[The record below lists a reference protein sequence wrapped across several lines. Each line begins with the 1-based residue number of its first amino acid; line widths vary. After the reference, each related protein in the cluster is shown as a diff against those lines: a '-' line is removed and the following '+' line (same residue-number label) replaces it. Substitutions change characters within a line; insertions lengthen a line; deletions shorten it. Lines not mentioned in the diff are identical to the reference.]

1 MKDFVDAKTL
11 SIMEKSTFSSFFY
24 VAPSKIR
31 KNGTAPINM
40 TITLNGERAS
50 FATHKFVKPEEW
62 DANRQRVKGNND
74 KARLINEY
82 LDKVRES
89 LYRKELELLENGY
102 ILTAEV
108 LRDAYLGKVGKLQKK
123 TLFSVYEEFLSDLK
137 PAIGATI
144 SDDTYY
150 NYERAFVLLKEF
162 VDKRYSRK
170 DYQLHELNYNF
181 MANFDTFLRTEH
193 KHRQNTAV
201 KVLKCLKHVVNIAV
215 TNGYLA
221 TDPFRTYKT
230 EREIVEKPFLTQEE
244 LEIIINKQFKLAR
257 LERVRDIFI
266 FCCYTGLSYGDVKTL
281 DESHFSTDESGRIWI
296 KKRRVKT
303 GVLFRVPLLPIPK
316 MILEKYKGG
325 EKLLPVIDLGST
337 DAYLKEIA
345 DLCGIEK
352 NISFHTARFTFAT
365 TITIANH
372 VSLEV
377 AAKMMGH
384 TNTRMTSH
392 YAKIIDNLIAEEFD
406 ALEARLSKE
415 Q

>member
-1 MKDFVDAKTL
+1 
-11 SIMEKSTFSSFFY
+11 MEKVTFASNFW
-24 VAPSKIR
+24 VAPSKAR
-31 KNGTAPINM
+31 KNGKAPINM

-50 FATHKFVKPEEW
+50 FSTHKMVLPANW
-62 DANRQRVKGNND
+62 DNVRQRVKGNNEAS
-74 KARLINEY
+74 KLINEY
-82 LDKVRES
+82 LEKV
-89 LYRKELELLENGY
+89 KEKLNKTELALLDRGY

-108 LRDAYLGKVGKLQKK
+108 IRDAYLGKVDRLQKK
-123 TLFSVYEEFLSDLK
+123 TLFSVYEEFLTDLK
-137 PAIGATI
+137 SAIGATI

-150 NYERAFVLLKEF
+150 NYERTFVLLKEF
-162 VDKRYSRK
+162 VEKRYGRK

-201 KVLKCLKHVVNIAV
+201 KVLKCLKHVVNIAI
-215 TNGYLA
+215 TNGHLA
-221 TDPFRTYKT
+221 ADPFRTYKT

-266 FCCYTGLSYGDVKTL
+266 FCCYTGLSYSDVKTL

-296 KKRRVKT
+296 KKRRIKT

-325 EKLLPVIDLGST
+325 ERLLPVIDLGST

-365 TITIANH
+365 TVTISNH

-406 ALEARLSKE
+406 VLEARLAGV

>member
-1 MKDFVDAKTL
+1 
-11 SIMEKSTFSSFFY
+11 MEKVTFASNFW
-24 VAPSKIR
+24 VAPSKVR
-31 KNGTAPINM
+31 KNGKAPINM

-50 FATHKFVKPEEW
+50 FSTHKMVAPANW
-62 DANRQRVKGNND
+62 DSARQRVKGNNETS
-74 KARLINEY
+74 KLINEY

-89 LYRKELELLENGY
+89 LYRKELELLDNGY

-108 LRDAYLGKVGKLQKK
+108 LRDAYLGKVDRLQKK
-123 TLFSVYEEFLSDLK
+123 TLFSVYEEFLADLK
-137 PAIGATI
+137 PAVGATI

-150 NYERAFVLLKEF
+150 NYERAFTLLKEF
-162 VDKRYSRK
+162 VSRRYSRH

-181 MANFDTFLRTEH
+181 MANFDTFLRTEYKH
-193 KHRQNTAV
+193 KQNTAV
-201 KVLKCLKHVVNIAV
+201 KILKCLKHVVNIAV
-215 TNGYLA
+215 TNGYLY

-230 EREIVEKPFLTQEE
+230 EREVVEKPFLTQEE
-244 LEIIINKQFKLAR
+244 LEIIINKEFPIKR

-266 FCCYTGLSYGDVKTL
+266 FCCYTGLSYSDVKTL
-281 DESHFSTDESGRIWI
+281 NETHFSTDESGRIWI

-345 DLCGIEK
+345 DLCCIEK

-365 TITIANH
+365 TVTIANH

-406 ALEARLSKE
+406 ALEARLFKE
-415 Q
+415 R